1 MKLPIRSR
9 NVKLLSL
16 VLVLQAIGIYSIS
29 RPENLPPIRPLRL
42 LPAEFGGWH
51 LVQEGVVDPRVRE
64 VLRADDLLTR
74 VYAPDQ
80 GDTSVNL
87 FIAYFRTQRT
97 GKAPHSPKNCLP
109 GSGWVPS
116 ASGRVSLRVPGRKKP
131 IVVNRYLV
139 SRGDYQS
146 IVMYWYLS
154 RDRVVASEYW
164 AKIYLVLDSIRYHRS
179 DTAIVRVVVP
189 VKDHQANA
197 ATRTAERFIQALFQ
211 VLPQFPQFRAG

>member
-16 VLVLQAIGIYSIS
+16 VLVLQAIGVYSIS
-29 RPENLPPIRPLRL
+29 RPENLPEIRPLRQ
-42 LPAEFGGWH
+42 LPVAFGGWH
-51 LVQEGVVDPRVRE
+51 MVEEGVVDKRVQE

-74 VYAPDQ
+74 VYSSDGNQ
-80 GDTSVNL
+80 FVSL

-109 GSGWVPS
+109 GSGWVPA
-116 ASGRVSLRVPGRKKP
+116 ASGRVSIKVAGRKKP

-139 SRGDYQS
+139 SKGDYKS

-154 RDRVVASEYW
+154 RDRVVASEYL
-164 AKIYLVLDSIRYHRS
+164 AKIYLVLDSLRYHRS
-179 DTAIVRVVVP
+179 DTAIMRVVVQ
-189 VKDHQANA
+189 VNDDQADA
-197 ATRTAERFIQALFQ
+197 ATKAAERFVQALFQ
-211 VLPQFPQFRAG
+211 VLPRFPQFRAG